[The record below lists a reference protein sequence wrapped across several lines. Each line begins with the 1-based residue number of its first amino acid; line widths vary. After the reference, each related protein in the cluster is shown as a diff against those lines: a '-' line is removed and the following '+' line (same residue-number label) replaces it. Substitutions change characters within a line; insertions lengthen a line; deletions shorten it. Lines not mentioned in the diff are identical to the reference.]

1 MEKTASDRRPI
12 AAGEAPTVDGA
23 SVDAAEGLPDPST
36 STRGILGTGP
46 RTLPFTLERFAP
58 AAAVASRVERY
69 WTTRWDLPAG
79 HEHVQEI
86 LPHPCVNLVAYGGI
100 VRVHGIPLRR
110 DARRLVGRGAAVGAK
125 FRPGAFA
132 AFCRVPMPALRGA
145 VLTLDEAFGPDG
157 AGLEAEVLAAA
168 GDGYPD
174 ATGTAQVIAA
184 VERFLAPRV
193 PDHDPAFALVQ
204 AVTRDMLRR
213 APDVRVATIACDH
226 GVSERTLQRVF
237 REQVGVGP
245 KWVLRRYRLH
255 TAAERIGSDGANDL
269 AGLAHE
275 LGYADQAHFANDFR
289 DAVGL
294 RPTAY
299 AAACG
304 HG

>member
-1 MEKTASDRRPI
+1 VDRRS
-12 AAGEAPTVDGA
+12 GGA
-23 SVDAAEGLPDPST
+23 DDGLPDPTT

-46 RTLPFTLERFAP
+46 RVLPFTLERIAP
-58 AAAVASRVERY
+58 SEAIASRVERY

-110 DARRLVGRGAAVGAK
+110 DARRLVGCGAAVGTK

-132 AFCRVPMPALRGA
+132 AFCRLPAPALRGA
-145 VLTLDEAFGPDG
+145 VLTLVEAFGPDG
-157 AGLEAEVLAAA
+157 AGLEAEMLAAT
-168 GDGYPD
+168 GDGSPD
-174 ATGTAQVIAA
+174 ANGTAQVIAA
-184 VERFLAPRV
+184 VERFIAPRV

-204 AVTRDMLRR
+204 DVTRDMLRR
-213 APDVRVATIACDH
+213 GPEIRVATIARDH

-255 TAAERIGSDGANDL
+255 TAAERIGAEGASDL

-289 DAVGL
+289 DAVGQ

-299 AAACG
+299 ATACG

>member
-1 MEKTASDRRPI
+1 MP
-12 AAGEAPTVDGA
+12 
-23 SVDAAEGLPDPST
+23 
-36 STRGILGTGP
+36 GT
-46 RTLPFTLERFAP
+46 
-58 AAAVASRVERY
+58 AVASRVERH
-69 WTTRWDLPAG
+69 WTTRWDLPA
-79 HEHVQEI
+79 ERAHVQEI

-132 AFCRVPMPALRGA
+132 AFCRVPMPATRGA
-145 VLTLDEAFGPDG
+145 VLTLEHAFGPEG
-157 AGLEAEVLAAA
+157 VGLEAELLDATA
-168 GDGYPD
+168 GGDPD
-174 ATGTAQVIAA
+174 ADGVARTVAA
-184 VERFLAPRV
+184 IERFLAPRV
-193 PDHDPAFALVQ
+193 PDHDPAFGLVQ
-204 AVTRDMLRR
+204 DVTRDMLRR
-213 APDVRVATIACDH
+213 APEVRVAAIARDH

-237 REQVGVGP
+237 RAQVGVGP

-255 TAAERIGSDGANDL
+255 AAAERIGAEGASDL
-269 AGLAHE
+269 AGLAHD

-304 HG
+304 HR

>member
-1 MEKTASDRRPI
+1 MEKS
-12 AAGEAPTVDGA
+12 A
-23 SVDAAEGLPDPST
+23 SVRPTAGRAAPDTTDGLPDPTT
-36 STRGILGTGP
+36 STRGILRTGP
-46 RTLPFTLERFAP
+46 QALPFTLERFAP
-58 AAAVASRVERY
+58 ATAVASRVERY
-69 WTTRWDLPAG
+69 WTTRWDLPDG
-79 HEHVQEI
+79 REHVQEI

-110 DARRLVGRGAAVGAK
+110 DARRLAGRGAAVGTK

-145 VLTLDEAFGPDG
+145 VLTLTDALGPDG
-157 AGLEAEVLAAA
+157 IPLEVELLAATA
-168 GDGYPD
+168 DGDPGPD
-174 ATGTAQVIAA
+174 GVARAIAA

-193 PDHDPAFALVQ
+193 PDRDPAFALIHD
-204 AVTRDMLRR
+204 VTRDMLRR
-213 APDVRVATIACDH
+213 APDVRVATIARDH

-237 REQVGVGP
+237 RAQVGVGP

-255 TAAERIGSDGANDL
+255 TAAERIGAEGASDL

-294 RPTAY
+294 RPTEY